1 VHRVEPWRFWWSS
14 ISTLSLSAACGPA
27 PTGEVEL
34 ELGRVELHRR
44 IAWRSERVVEGRAR
58 AAQIC
63 PEQQR
68 DRPRQWLLLIQ
79 AERHRVAL
87 SGANGLRPGIG
98 DMCAKVN
105 AREP

>member
-1 VHRVEPWRFWWSS
+1 VALLVVVHLD
-14 ISTLSLSAACGPA
+14 TLAERRLRPA
-27 PTGEVEL
+27 PIGEVEL

-68 DRPRQWLLLIQ
+68 DRPRQCLLLIQ

>member
-1 VHRVEPWRFWWSS
+1 MSDFDV
-14 ISTLSLSAACGPA
+14 
-27 PTGEVEL
+27 L

-68 DRPRQWLLLIQ
+68 DRPRRWLLLIQ

-87 SGANGLRPGIG
+87 RRERASPGNRAG
-98 DMCAKVN
+98 DMCARVN